1 MSATGEAPLILVVDD
16 DDLVREWIGEVLRG
30 AGYRVAEAEG
40 GVQGLAIAQE
50 QSPALMVLDMF
61 MNGKEGLET
70 ILELRKAGGV
80 TTVLAI
86 SGGPIVGYDALRAA
100 TAFGAKA
107 VLAKPFSAE
116 TLLEQVRELTQSATG
131 IRLQAT
137 VSLDEAARE

>member
-30 AGYRVAEAEG
+30 AGYRVAEAED